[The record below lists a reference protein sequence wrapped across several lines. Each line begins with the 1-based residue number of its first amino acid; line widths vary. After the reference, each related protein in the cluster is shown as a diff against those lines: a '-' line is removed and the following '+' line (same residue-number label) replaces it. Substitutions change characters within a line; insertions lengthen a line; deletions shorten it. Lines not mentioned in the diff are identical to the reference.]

1 MKRLLHRSKG
11 DKKPENGSTSSAT
24 AAAKKTWTTSAGL
37 GALQQSRA
45 RSGSNP
51 QIRHLAM
58 ESHEGPVTKA
68 TMDDIRREATSN
80 GSNLQI
86 NTFSFSATDINNSSE
101 VGFASAPVAGALD
114 SNINAA
120 TSDAKWKAQSRQ
132 QFRAVGSV
140 ALGSSV
146 SQPATA
152 PIDASVSADFPPR
165 TTSVVLMSGLP
176 PRIDTKVATTQ
187 KDRAHA
193 VKSTSADARDPA
205 SAFTED
211 SDVSLALGAS
221 AVDSGGFDPPIY
233 LRQPQHPQQQPPSPP
248 MSLSSVSSH
257 HSQPSQPATEG
268 GKRVISEKI
277 KKLAHRFSNS
287 SLKEKHDMPVPPPA
301 PQAISRRPSY
311 SPSVSE
317 RVSLFDGHDFQTSSD
332 PRISIFGKFGM
343 ASSQDNTHTRSFSA
357 SGNST
362 KNPALP
368 LVFDSMSSDMTEG
381 LHETHRP
388 LSMGPD
394 KGSYEG
400 NKPNINSANH
410 GSRSRHSS
418 TSGKTS
424 TRRTTVSGA
433 SASPNSSLHKNVA
446 EPVRDRSASQSSRL
460 SSGNDSNTKRSLC
473 NSPKSTGLIYGL
485 ESGDPNDSS
494 DGEES
499 SNSASKAAGNTY
511 QQVSESISDTDH
523 QPTIAAG
530 VHLSFPRPLSAIG
543 SSATSTERNSFGYR
557 GVRNEGASR
566 RRGSIRSAFYA
577 TDEGLRTEQAAADPT
592 GAAATIKSIALNSTI
607 NPIGT
612 RTEKYGS
619 LRRAGAVVP
628 IPANSAV
635 SDVQRSASTSNGYV
649 ADPEPFERS
658 IPLSQPSTLLAPALS
673 TVFTGTKR
681 RSVDDLHTD
690 TDTNLA
696 DVETYKITKD
706 TLVSNL
712 KRKSACTAITAGY
725 GYLDSVLVK
734 ATNADVPPEDP
745 EDDMGCS
752 QSYSIKIRVAAALMA
767 VEGVLKGVDNSK
779 VLSSAEYERY
789 NLEAASLKSSLQ
801 SARARLALEIRMRDA
816 AKNLVDLRRGSG
828 GAGVSM
834 FKGKHSHQTQLDE
847 YKQANEKVQQI
858 EIEVTELSTKL
869 RLLESGIHGHQLAIL
884 SSAVRTV
891 VSESADTNEQAQAV
905 ERSLELRV
913 ASLEKQINDN
923 SLEHSSEKEKLLAE
937 HLATRQ
943 ELEQQI
949 RDLQNK
955 NHEAITRFASKNTNS
970 SDNESQISHHSANLA
985 VERLTGEITVL
996 KEQNQDALQLARVL
1010 EAKLDEAHLKTQETQ
1025 NALDELRSQASDVA
1039 ETSRIQLEFAREE
1052 ARLNGQCTQAF
1063 VTGVR
1068 SIVGPLRMLRDAQDN
1083 VEKLRSSNGTDLPF
1097 SRTPPATPTLKM
1109 EPATSKDAISIDSL
1123 VDFFS
1128 RESEIDVVRDNAAG
1142 ESSDRQLSD
1151 WNVDRAASAM
1161 ALIRTMV
1168 SDSSIFYQESMKVYE
1183 SCTRLNRDLGT
1194 EKRLREAQG
1203 LAISQQREKLA
1214 KANYLAESADQRVKE
1229 ATESLLA
1236 EHANEKQ
1243 RWSEERQRLFDNIER
1258 LTQDIKSLNSLD
1270 GGNHLQPLAPG
1281 ARSNAVSSDASRSV
1295 DHPAVGKIEPLTVE
1309 ALPRDSELQDR
1320 IDILEGRISEL
1331 CEEITLAKQQLQ
1343 AKIDENNVL
1352 QADLNTL
1359 KANNDQ
1365 LHFLE
1370 DNINALRNTEQC
1382 LRNEL
1387 LVLESLKQENA
1398 KLNRMLSEY
1407 KNGAGNS
1414 NLSSNRNAR
1423 SFDYVAALGD
1433 KSLPGLTRSRSLT
1446 SLASLRDFSHTCV
1459 SGVQPKS
1466 NQQQRLF
1473 TANAQTMTESD
1484 IRPDN
1489 ATTDEEVSQ
1498 MLMAYS
1504 EKLVLKEDALH
1515 TREDELEAVRAI
1527 AAELE
1532 GVLQDMLA
1540 SIESFV
1546 PSAAN
1551 NNSHSMFAEHAS
1563 PSSVSW
1569 SPAFSAQLKPGVRN
1583 RSASFFQGLRT
1594 NYLGM
1599 VDSSDMPSATPRAQT
1614 DILRPASVSTASDI
1628 LGPASNPRDS
1638 GSASRQSPS
1647 GKHMFSASRT
1657 SGCNDV
1663 PLFVSSLLAM
1673 SHMAA
1678 SEVRRLMPYMY
1689 ELENQSHNSRVELR
1703 KKEDQLS
1710 QLQKYCTLRSKHE
1723 DVVQEDIAHV
1733 LAQITRL
1740 RTKVVSLENEK
1751 KVCEEEVQQA
1761 QARCRKAESQ
1771 NIKQVL
1777 QLIVGR
1783 VGKREWE
1790 KNHLSDDLSKKT
1802 AVGVPSNDG
1811 ADEPAPQPKSLAT
1824 ASTVAISH
1832 PEAGDIRAEFNELLH
1847 QIITRRD
1854 EDIERIQALA
1864 DAWRIDARKAL
1875 QLNEQRI
1882 WNTCTRGTQTTHTD
1896 HVTIV

>member
-1 MKRLLHRSKG
+1 
-11 DKKPENGSTSSAT
+11 
-24 AAAKKTWTTSAGL
+24 
-37 GALQQSRA
+37 
-45 RSGSNP
+45 
-51 QIRHLAM
+51 
-58 ESHEGPVTKA
+58 
-68 TMDDIRREATSN
+68 
-80 GSNLQI
+80 
-86 NTFSFSATDINNSSE
+86 
-101 VGFASAPVAGALD
+101 
-114 SNINAA
+114 
-120 TSDAKWKAQSRQ
+120 
-132 QFRAVGSV
+132 
-140 ALGSSV
+140 
-146 SQPATA
+146 
-152 PIDASVSADFPPR
+152 
-165 TTSVVLMSGLP
+165 
-176 PRIDTKVATTQ
+176 
-187 KDRAHA
+187 
-193 VKSTSADARDPA
+193 
-205 SAFTED
+205 
-211 SDVSLALGAS
+211 
-221 AVDSGGFDPPIY
+221 
-233 LRQPQHPQQQPPSPP
+233 
-248 MSLSSVSSH
+248 
-257 HSQPSQPATEG
+257 
-268 GKRVISEKI
+268 
-277 KKLAHRFSNS
+277 
-287 SLKEKHDMPVPPPA
+287 
-301 PQAISRRPSY
+301 
-311 SPSVSE
+311 
-317 RVSLFDGHDFQTSSD
+317 
-332 PRISIFGKFGM
+332 
-343 ASSQDNTHTRSFSA
+343 
-357 SGNST
+357 
-362 KNPALP
+362 
-368 LVFDSMSSDMTEG
+368 
-381 LHETHRP
+381 
-388 LSMGPD
+388 
-394 KGSYEG
+394 
-400 NKPNINSANH
+400 
-410 GSRSRHSS
+410 
-418 TSGKTS
+418 
-424 TRRTTVSGA
+424 
-433 SASPNSSLHKNVA
+433 
-446 EPVRDRSASQSSRL
+446 
-460 SSGNDSNTKRSLC
+460 
-473 NSPKSTGLIYGL
+473 
-485 ESGDPNDSS
+485 
-494 DGEES
+494 
-499 SNSASKAAGNTY
+499 
-511 QQVSESISDTDH
+511 
-523 QPTIAAG
+523 
-530 VHLSFPRPLSAIG
+530 
-543 SSATSTERNSFGYR
+543 
-557 GVRNEGASR
+557 
-566 RRGSIRSAFYA
+566 
-577 TDEGLRTEQAAADPT
+577 
-592 GAAATIKSIALNSTI
+592 
-607 NPIGT
+607 
-612 RTEKYGS
+612 
-619 LRRAGAVVP
+619 
-628 IPANSAV
+628 
-635 SDVQRSASTSNGYV
+635 
-649 ADPEPFERS
+649 
-658 IPLSQPSTLLAPALS
+658 
-673 TVFTGTKR
+673 
-681 RSVDDLHTD
+681 
-690 TDTNLA
+690 
-696 DVETYKITKD
+696 
-706 TLVSNL
+706 
-712 KRKSACTAITAGY
+712 
-725 GYLDSVLVK
+725 
-734 ATNADVPPEDP
+734 
-745 EDDMGCS
+745 
-752 QSYSIKIRVAAALMA
+752 
-767 VEGVLKGVDNSK
+767 
-779 VLSSAEYERY
+779 
-789 NLEAASLKSSLQ
+789 
-801 SARARLALEIRMRDA
+801 
-816 AKNLVDLRRGSG
+816 
-828 GAGVSM
+828 M

-847 YKQANEKVQQI
+847 YNQANEKVQQI

-1052 ARLNGQCTQAF
+1052 AQLSGQCTQAF

-1068 SIVGPLRMLRDAQDN
+1068 SIVGPLRMLRDAQDS

-1142 ESSDRQLSD
+1142 ESSD
-1151 WNVDRAASAM
+1151 WNADRAASAM

-1183 SCTRLNRDLGT
+1183 SCTRLNRDLST

-1236 EHANEKQ
+1236 EHANEKR

-1281 ARSNAVSSDASRSV
+1281 ARLDAVSRDASRSV

-1320 IDILEGRISEL
+1320 IDMLEGRISEL

-1352 QADLNTL
+1352 QTDLNTL

-1370 DNINALRNTEQC
+1370 DNINDLRNTEQC

-1387 LVLESLKQENA
+1387 LTLESLKQENA
-1398 KLNRMLSEY
+1398 KLNCMLSEY

-1414 NLSSNRNAR
+1414 NL
-1423 SFDYVAALGD
+1423 
-1433 KSLPGLTRSRSLT
+1433 
-1446 SLASLRDFSHTCV
+1446 
-1459 SGVQPKS
+1459 
-1466 NQQQRLF
+1466 
-1473 TANAQTMTESD
+1473 
-1484 IRPDN
+1484 PDN

-1515 TREDELEAVRAI
+1515 TREDELEAVRAT

-1599 VDSSDMPSATPRAQT
+1599 VDSSDMPSPTPRAQT

-1647 GKHMFSASRT
+1647 GKHMFGASRT

-1761 QARCRKAESQ
+1761 QARCREAESQ

-1790 KNHLSDDLSKKT
+1790 KTRLSDDLSKKT

-1811 ADEPAPQPKSLAT
+1811 TDEPAPQPRSLAT
-1824 ASTVAISH
+1824 ASTVTISH

-1847 QIITRRD
+1847 QVITRRD

-1882 WNTCTRGTQTTHTD
+1882 WNTCTRGTQTAQTD
-1896 HVTIV
+1896 HATIV

>member
-11 DKKPENGSTSSAT
+11 DKKPENGSTSSA

-86 NTFSFSATDINNSSE
+86 NTFSFSAADINNSSE
-101 VGFASAPVAGALD
+101 AGFASAPVAGVLE

-120 TSDAKWKAQSRQ
+120 TSDTKRKAQSRP

-176 PRIDTKVATTQ
+176 PRIDTKVATAQ

-193 VKSTSADARDPA
+193 VKSTSADARDPT

-233 LRQPQHPQQQPPSPP
+233 LRQPQNPQQQPPSPP

-287 SLKEKHDMPVPPPA
+287 SLKEKHDIPVPPPA

-332 PRISIFGKFGM
+332 PRIS
-343 ASSQDNTHTRSFSA
+343 
-357 SGNST
+357 
-362 KNPALP
+362 
-368 LVFDSMSSDMTEG
+368 
-381 LHETHRP
+381 
-388 LSMGPD
+388 
-394 KGSYEG
+394 
-400 NKPNINSANH
+400 
-410 GSRSRHSS
+410 
-418 TSGKTS
+418 
-424 TRRTTVSGA
+424 
-433 SASPNSSLHKNVA
+433 
-446 EPVRDRSASQSSRL
+446 
-460 SSGNDSNTKRSLC
+460 
-473 NSPKSTGLIYGL
+473 
-485 ESGDPNDSS
+485 
-494 DGEES
+494 
-499 SNSASKAAGNTY
+499 
-511 QQVSESISDTDH
+511 
-523 QPTIAAG
+523 
-530 VHLSFPRPLSAIG
+530 
-543 SSATSTERNSFGYR
+543 
-557 GVRNEGASR
+557 
-566 RRGSIRSAFYA
+566 
-577 TDEGLRTEQAAADPT
+577 LRTEQVPADPT
-592 GAAATIKSIALNSTI
+592 GAAAAIKCNTSNSTI
-607 NPIGT
+607 SPIGT
-612 RTEKYGS
+612 RMEKYGS

-628 IPANSAV
+628 IPANGAV
-635 SDVQRSASTSNGYV
+635 SDAQRSASTSNGYV
-649 ADPEPFERS
+649 ADPQPFERS
-658 IPLSQPSTLLAPALS
+658 IPLSQPATSLAPALS
-673 TVFTGTKR
+673 TTFAGTR
-681 RSVDDLHTD
+681 RLSVDDLHTD

-712 KRKSACTAITAGY
+712 KRKSACTANTAGY

-745 EDDMGCS
+745 ENDMGRN
-752 QSYSIKIRVAAALMA
+752 QSYSIKTRVTAALMA

-789 NLEAASLKSSLQ
+789 SLEAASLKCSLQ

-816 AKNLVDLRRGSG
+816 AKNLVDLRRGSS

-847 YKQANEKVQQI
+847 YNQANEKVQQI

-869 RLLESGIHGHQLAIL
+869 RLLELGIHGHQLAIL
-884 SSAVRTV
+884 SSAIRTV

-905 ERSLELRV
+905 ESSLELRV

-923 SLEHSSEKEKLLAE
+923 SLEHSLEKEKLLAE

-955 NHEAITRFASKNTNS
+955 NHETITRFASKGTNS

-1025 NALDELRSQASDVA
+1025 NELDELRSQASDVA
-1039 ETSRIQLEFAREE
+1039 EISRIQLEFAREE
-1052 ARLNGQCTQAF
+1052 ARLHGQCTQAF
-1063 VTGVR
+1063 ATGVR
-1068 SIVGPLRMLRDAQDN
+1068 SIVGPLRILRDAQDN

-1097 SRTPPATPTLKM
+1097 SRTPPATPTLKT
-1109 EPATSKDAISIDSL
+1109 EPVPPNDAISIDSL
-1123 VDFFS
+1123 VEFFS
-1128 RESEIDVVRDNAAG
+1128 REGEIDVVKDNAAG
-1142 ESSDRQLSD
+1142 EGSDRRLSD
-1151 WNVDRAASAM
+1151 WNADRVASAM

-1183 SCTRLNRDLGT
+1183 SCTRLHRDLST

-1236 EHANEKQ
+1236 EHANEKR

-1281 ARSNAVSSDASRSV
+1281 TRSDDISRDVPRSV

-1320 IDILEGRISEL
+1320 IDILEGRVSEL
-1331 CEEITLAKQQLQ
+1331 CVEIALAKQQLQ

-1352 QADLNTL
+1352 QTGLNTL
-1359 KANNDQ
+1359 KANNEQ

-1370 DNINALRNTEQC
+1370 SNIKDLRDTEQC

-1387 LVLESLKQENA
+1387 SALESLKQDNA

-1407 KNGAGNS
+1407 ENGTENS
-1414 NLSSNRNAR
+1414 NLSSNCNAR
-1423 SFDYVAALGD
+1423 SFDYVGASGD

-1446 SLASLRDFSHTCV
+1446 SLASLRDFSHTCF
-1459 SGVQPKS
+1459 SGVQIKS
-1466 NQQQRLF
+1466 DQQQRLF

-1515 TREDELEAVRAI
+1515 TREDELEAVRAT

-1540 SIESFV
+1540 SIESSIS
-1546 PSAAN
+1546 SATN
-1551 NNSHSMFAEHAS
+1551 NNSHSIFAEHAS

-1569 SPAFSAQLKPGVRN
+1569 SPAFSAQLKLGVRN

-1599 VDSSDMPSATPRAQT
+1599 VDSSDMPSPTPRAQT
-1614 DILRPASVSTASDI
+1614 DILRPASVSIASDI
-1628 LGPASNPRDS
+1628 LGPGSNPRDS
-1638 GSASRQSPS
+1638 GSASRQSSS
-1647 GKHMFSASRT
+1647 GKHMFGASRT

-1678 SEVRRLMPYMY
+1678 AEVRKLMPYIY
-1689 ELENQSHNSRVELR
+1689 ELENQSHNIRVELR

-1761 QARCRKAESQ
+1761 QARCREAESQ
-1771 NIKQVL
+1771 NIKQIL

-1790 KNHLSDDLSKKT
+1790 KTRLSDDLSKKT
-1802 AVGVPSNDG
+1802 AVDVPPNDG
-1811 ADEPAPQPKSLAT
+1811 TDEPASQLRNLAT
-1824 ASTVAISH
+1824 ASTVTISH

-1847 QIITRRD
+1847 QIIMRRD

-1882 WNTCTRGTQTTHTD
+1882 WNTCTRGTQTAQTD
-1896 HVTIV
+1896 HATIV